1 MSSYTNSN
9 MQSTI
14 GKILFLLKHHIV
26 DMLTLPQVIKQ
37 FFGALG
43 VNKILNDYSAGEVAY
58 CLSYNNFEYSYIHPS
73 FSDLLGYS
81 PQEMQKIGILNLIR
95 EVRVIDKGGIKN
107 IEPKELFNY
116 RYKAKEIKK
125 WQADYLIVSKDGNEV
140 WISDISYPW
149 YEDKVIIGAVGWFRD
164 ITERVVA
171 ENKIRETLL
180 TLANI
185 DYLTQIANRKSF
197 FEQLDLELM
206 RTRRTKQPLSMLLI
220 DIDFFKQI
228 NDQYGHYVGDKILY
242 MVANKIKSCL
252 RETDIVARI
261 GGEEFGVLLP
271 DTPLEAA
278 YWVADRICN
287 CIRDYSFKVGE
298 QGTSIECTVSI
309 GVSASNASKEV
320 ERNNL
325 YKAAD
330 IRLYIAKNTGRN
342 QVSVDEI
349 LHMH

>member
-1 MSSYTNSN
+1 
-9 MQSTI
+9 
-14 GKILFLLKHHIV
+14 
-26 DMLTLPQVIKQ
+26 
-37 FFGALG
+37 
-43 VNKILNDYSAGEVAY
+43 
-58 CLSYNNFEYSYIHPS
+58 
-73 FSDLLGYS
+73 
-81 PQEMQKIGILNLIR
+81 
-95 EVRVIDKGGIKN
+95 
-107 IEPKELFNY
+107 
-116 RYKAKEIKK
+116 
-125 WQADYLIVSKDGNEV
+125 
-140 WISDISYPW
+140 
-149 YEDKVIIGAVGWFRD
+149 
-164 ITERVVA
+164 
-171 ENKIRETLL
+171 
-180 TLANI
+180 
-185 DYLTQIANRKSF
+185 
-197 FEQLDLELM
+197 
-206 RTRRTKQPLSMLLI
+206 
-220 DIDFFKQI
+220 
-228 NDQYGHYVGDKILY
+228 